1 MCFFIVRM
9 PWLKAE
15 DLFCCCWNK
24 GFDLITGATSRL
36 PMAVGVCG
44 LVALRKSGWEEQ
56 SAAGA
61 SQGRHSQVS
70 RANQPLS
77 STLRHDTKGK
87 SHCWVSVSSSV
98 WTDISRRPR
107 SSECD
112 LVSSCP
118 DFSLFQLITFIKVM
132 AQLSNSCPESVLHQC
147 GGQSQQPASLI
158 FHCV

>member
-1 MCFFIVRM
+1 MRILVLQEIMCFFIVRM

-36 PMAVGVCG
+36 PLALGFCG
-44 LVALRKSGWEEQ
+44 LVALRKSSWEEQ

-77 STLRHDTKGK
+77 RTLWHDTKGK
-87 SHCWVSVSSSV
+87 AIAGSQF
-98 WTDISRRPR
+98 
-107 SSECD
+107 
-112 LVSSCP
+112 L
-118 DFSLFQLITFIKVM
+118 L
-132 AQLSNSCPESVLHQC
+132 QC
-147 GGQSQQPASLI
+147 GLTFSGGHAALSVTWCPVVQISPFFS
-158 FHCV
+158 